1 MKLKYFLFFLSIL
14 FCTLSASSQQ
24 TNKCATVTKNEIYL
38 AKHSSERQS
47 SENIERKINDWISEN
62 RNAQLSTTLLVP
74 VVVHVIYKTPQQNI
88 PESQIKKQIEIL
100 NADYSRK
107 NADSTQTPTP
117 FKSLAADIGIQ
128 FCLAGTDPLGNLTN
142 GITRTLTTV
151 DEIGNNEYYNSSNGG
166 ENIWNHNH
174 YLNIWVCE
182 IDATLNTLGFATLA
196 STAANAK
203 TNDGV
208 VIDYRVFGTST
219 NTHYNLGRT
228 ATHEVGHWFDLK
240 HPWGDDSNLDGNCDL
255 GECSGDDGIVDTPQQ
270 CDCHYGVPIFPSLD
284 FCTNNFPGT
293 MFMDYMDY
301 TDDEAMNMF
310 TLEQKTH
317 MWSAIM
323 NTVRDSLFNSHGCEQ
338 IITENKAIVYPNPSN
353 GTFSLQ
359 INLVETQN
367 VTVKVYND
375 VGQSIREYKMENV
388 MSNSYK
394 LYLTDLARGFYFLDV
409 SCAPK
414 KIVKKIFIY

>member
-1 MKLKYFLFFLSIL
+1 
-14 FCTLSASSQQ
+14 
-24 TNKCATVTKNEIYL
+24 
-38 AKHSSERQS
+38 
-47 SENIERKINDWISEN
+47 
-62 RNAQLSTTLLVP
+62 
-74 VVVHVIYKTPQQNI
+74 
-88 PESQIKKQIEIL
+88 
-100 NADYSRK
+100 
-107 NADSTQTPTP
+107 
-117 FKSLAADIGIQ
+117 
-128 FCLAGTDPLGNLTN
+128 
-142 GITRTLTTV
+142 
-151 DEIGNNEYYNSSNGG
+151 
-166 ENIWNHNH
+166 
-174 YLNIWVCE
+174 
-182 IDATLNTLGFATLA
+182 
-196 STAANAK
+196 
-203 TNDGV
+203 
-208 VIDYRVFGTST
+208 
-219 NTHYNLGRT
+219 
-228 ATHEVGHWFDLK
+228 
-240 HPWGDDSNLDGNCDL
+240 
-255 GECSGDDGIVDTPQQ
+255 
-270 CDCHYGVPIFPSLD
+270 
-284 FCTNNFPGT
+284 